1 MQQQSFGE
9 WLKEQRTNCDLSQEK
24 AGKRIGVSGA
34 AISRWEAEID
44 APDPSRYEAIEGTYF
59 LPKGTIE
66 RMLKP
71 PAEGPSLDYW
81 VGRWEQQT
89 LHLRRLLMDQ
99 EELLATMR
107 EKAGSATTPTA
118 TREGMDAV
126 GSAFLA
132 QHGQGDK
139 APPKKAAQ

>member
-1 MQQQSFGE
+1 MEQQSFGE

-99 EELLATMR
+99 EDLLATMR
-107 EKAGSATTPTA
+107 EKAGSATTPTV
-118 TREGMDAV
+118 TREDMDAV

-132 QHGQGDK
+132 GHAPADK